1 MSSKLPLYSS
11 VLSTFNFNEM
21 IQIAVKPALQQPAE
35 SSRRPPL
42 SGFSL
47 TQNSGYGKMGDRHG
61 QNWRH
66 LSQHHPQRQKHL
78 DGRSRDIGNQRR
90 HHSSDNRHLSEDVL
104 HPESRQDP
112 RNRDYPRL
120 GYRDVEGHK
129 RRHNDRKPHLNGGGG
144 GGARSSS
151 GGFVANEHDL
161 PEKRS
166 RHSLPNNPADGSGNL
181 DLRMRRA
188 SSDVEILQDD
198 DQDQDDSISVASSS
212 NSVPS
217 TSGSGTIAMPPSPA
231 LHCRLC
237 NNDRVYNNNHDFV
250 IHLTFIHYRER
261 IMKRIKPPYECLKCK
276 FSPQG
281 ETDEDKCDELLMHYG
296 CEENVSLMYYR
307 KENPLEEAS
316 EATGGSTE
324 EAKVVCKICS
334 SVHTNERLL
343 VRHITLRHVTQEL
356 CDDLPKKPPYR
367 CPYIDCTLESTNL
380 HKLMLHYGIQHNVSM
395 ELYNKLASS
404 RDNSVVVDNEVEVT
418 GAKTLTAPS
427 APPNSHI
434 SAVVTIDDTPRE
446 TNAKRPEK
454 TSPVS
459 AMKDSTGSNSRL
471 EPSLI
476 PESAA
481 TVATSS
487 TNVQDDSRPVAGSA
501 EESAP
506 AREKRDKE
514 ETTPKRP
521 RIERRSSSSSEKL
534 RAKSTESSVPVVP
547 KNNDDYVC
555 DKCKSRRTFV
565 TKKSLNYHLVLNH
578 YFSDMEKNGPHKCPK
593 CRAILPEKTVFAKHF
608 VDSHFQQYVEE
619 LKNKSPDKRSRDRAH
634 RKPSE
639 KRSKE
644 DILPQTEP
652 TPPTSGGKN
661 DSVPTERVRKTVHKP
676 QQVPGELTARQ
687 KMMRQWEQNSLES
700 QKQRVEELEAKI
712 EQMTAEH
719 NEALQQK
726 SKDFERWINQKEET
740 ISTEKERRKEA
751 EKKWKSAV
759 DEIDDLQAKV
769 NKHQRDSKYVE
780 EMLAEKHSLNHQLI
794 KEKKGLEKQF
804 KSLEKKHEENEAGH
818 KQQEKKTH
826 EMEKSLGEQANL
838 VSQLEISLAQKD
850 EDLKESENQLKIE
863 KVDYDKKCKRLDK
876 QIESHKTKVEK
887 LTEEKK
893 DKLREIREMSKQSK
907 EDEVKLKDEI
917 FKLSKENK
925 QLKSKAAS
933 ELRKE
938 AKKNEDQ
945 SRTEVLENQLKDME
959 KQLETME
966 VLEAERNSFRDSLE
980 QLQRILVEF
989 DNAMKEKN
997 EKVKELSGK
1006 LEDAEMNLE
1015 EAMKRLNNHQGADK
1029 EKRELQ
1035 RKVKQLEGTL
1045 RDWEP
1050 RITNNANCISGLQ
1063 KENDTL
1069 KKKIK
1074 DYEENN
1080 TGAEEELYELSTK
1093 IRKQEK
1099 ELLAKA
1105 KSMNEAE
1112 SEKAKAVQRLG
1123 DKEQEVKRLSSNVE
1137 KLESQKRELERLVR
1151 QGDVDQVELL
1161 KREVQN
1167 KENEMQHLQR
1177 ALRNMKQQYGQM
1189 RQESDRVR
1197 GDLAKSKKA
1206 YETLER
1212 DYSISITQRQEIH
1225 STLQSSHRQLVRTS
1239 NQLADKQAATS
1250 SSSSSQGTILT
1261 AANIKTEPPDN
1272 IPDLPDFGSVP
1283 DSSATLGSWTRPSAS
1298 DSAAAVP
1305 SSGSCVDVSK
1315 QRQIVLSTP
1324 ADSFEIVT
1332 PATNPQ
1338 PLLQMQSVLRPPPM
1352 PPMPPGFHA
1361 SVPLPTQPV
1370 PHAEVMNY
1378 PQMPATSSTAR
1389 ARVSGGARGGCS
1401 SSSSMARPCPSG
1413 EQKQRPIK
1421 QEPASSA
1428 TLNTAGFGDEVL
1440 IEKESEDIMCG
1451 LCNEYDPPIP
1461 NTVGGSTYT
1470 TEWVGCDCER
1480 WYHKYCTG
1488 LTRFTNKFS
1497 CKSVK
1502 MRCQSQDASPRTA
1515 QSSGGAPDPTSDEYE
1530 VVM

>member
-1 MSSKLPLYSS
+1 M
-11 VLSTFNFNEM
+11 
-21 IQIAVKPALQQPAE
+21 
-35 SSRRPPL
+35 RR
-42 SGFSL
+42 G
-47 TQNSGYGKMGDRHG
+47 
-61 QNWRH
+61 
-66 LSQHHPQRQKHL
+66 
-78 DGRSRDIGNQRR
+78 
-90 HHSSDNRHLSEDVL
+90 SSD
-104 HPESRQDP
+104 
-112 RNRDYPRL
+112 
-120 GYRDVEGHK
+120 
-129 RRHNDRKPHLNGGGG
+129 
-144 GGARSSS
+144 
-151 GGFVANEHDL
+151 
-161 PEKRS
+161 
-166 RHSLPNNPADGSGNL
+166 
-181 DLRMRRA
+181 
-188 SSDVEILQDD
+188 
-198 DQDQDDSISVASSS
+198 DDSVSVASSS

-217 TSGSGTIAMPPSPA
+217 TSGSGTIVLPPSPA

-316 EATGGSTE
+316 EATGSTE

-356 CDDLPKKPPYR
+356 CDDLPKKPPFR
-367 CPYIDCTLESTNL
+367 CPYIDCTVESTNL

-395 ELYNKLASS
+395 ELYNKLVSS

-418 GAKTLTAPS
+418 GAKALTAPATS
-427 APPNSHI
+427 PNSLTP
-434 SAVVTIDDTPRE
+434 AVFTINDTPRE
-446 TNAKRPEK
+446 TNTKRPDK
-454 TSPVS
+454 SSPAS
-459 AMKDSTGSNSRL
+459 TMKDSTMNSRL
-471 EPSLI
+471 APSLI

-481 TVATSS
+481 TSS
-487 TNVQDDSRPVAGSA
+487 TIVNVESRADEG
-501 EESAP
+501 AP

-521 RIERRSSSSSEKL
+521 RIERRSSSEKP
-534 RAKSTESSVPVVP
+534 RAKSTESSVPTVP

-555 DKCKSRRTFV
+555 EKCKSRRTFV

-578 YFSDMEKNGPHKCPK
+578 YFSDLEKNGPHKCPK

-634 RKPSE
+634 RKPSG

-644 DILPQTEP
+644 DQQPQTEP
-652 TPPTSGGKN
+652 TPTSCSRD
-661 DSVPTERVRKTVHKP
+661 DSLPTERVRKTVHKP

-726 SKDFERWINQKEET
+726 SKVFERWINQKEET

-759 DEIDDLQAKV
+759 DEIDDLTAKV

-804 KSLEKKHEENEAGH
+804 KGLEKKHEENEAGH
-818 KQQEKKTH
+818 KQQEKKIN
-826 EMEKSLGEQANL
+826 EMEKSLEEQTNL
-838 VSQLEISLAQKD
+838 VSQLEISLSQKD
-850 EDLKESENQLKIE
+850 EDLKESENQLKVE
-863 KVDYDKKCKRLDK
+863 KVDYDKRCKRLEK
-876 QIESHKTKVEK
+876 QIESHKTKVDK

-893 DKLREIREMSKQSK
+893 EKMREIREMSKQSK
-907 EDEVKLKDEI
+907 EEGVKLKDEI
-917 FKLSKENK
+917 CRLTKENK

-933 ELRKE
+933 EQRKE

-945 SRTEVLENQLKDME
+945 SRAEVLENQLKDME

-1015 EAMKRLNNHQGADK
+1015 EAMKRLNNHQGIDK

-1123 DKEQEVKRLSSNVE
+1123 DKEQEVKRLSTNVE

-1151 QGDVDQVELL
+1151 QGDVDQVEIL
-1161 KREVQN
+1161 KRQVQN
-1167 KENEMQHLQR
+1167 NENEMQHLQR

-1189 RQESDRVR
+1189 RQENDRVR

-1206 YETLER
+1206 YETLEK
-1212 DYSISITQRQEIH
+1212 DYSVSITQRQEIH
-1225 STLQSSHRQLVRTS
+1225 STLQSNHRQLVRTS
-1239 NQLADKQAATS
+1239 NQLADKQAAT
-1250 SSSSSQGTILT
+1250 SSSQGTILT

-1283 DSSATLGSWTRPSAS
+1283 DSSATLGSSWTRPS
-1298 DSAAAVP
+1298 DSAAVP

-1332 PATNPQ
+1332 PDRNPQ

-1352 PPMPPGFHA
+1352 PSGIHA

-1370 PHAEVMNY
+1370 PHAEIMNY
-1378 PQMPATSSTAR
+1378 PQMPA
-1389 ARVSGGARGGCS
+1389 S
-1401 SSSSMARPCPSG
+1401 SSSARANGAGSGCGRGARPRPSG
-1413 EQKQRPIK
+1413 AQRPIK
-1421 QEPASSA
+1421 QEPASNA

-1502 MRCQSQDASPRTA
+1502 MRCQSQDASPKTA
-1515 QSSGGAPDPTSDEYE
+1515 QSSGGAPDPNSDEYE

>member
-1 MSSKLPLYSS
+1 M
-11 VLSTFNFNEM
+11 N
-21 IQIAVKPALQQPAE
+21 
-35 SSRRPPL
+35 R
-42 SGFSL
+42 
-47 TQNSGYGKMGDRHG
+47 DRHRT
-61 QNWRH
+61 RH
-66 LSQHHPQRQKHL
+66 
-78 DGRSRDIGNQRR
+78 
-90 HHSSDNRHLSEDVL
+90 
-104 HPESRQDP
+104 
-112 RNRDYPRL
+112 
-120 GYRDVEGHK
+120 RDVEGNK
-129 RRHNDRKPHLNGGGG
+129 RRHNDRTPHLNGFGG
-144 GGARSSS
+144 RKSS
-151 GGFVANEHDL
+151 GGFVANEHEL

-166 RHSLPNNPADGSGNL
+166 RRSLPSNPGDGSAHR
-181 DLRMRRA
+181 DPRMRRG
-188 SSDVEILQDD
+188 SSDVEILQDE
-198 DQDQDDSISVASSS
+198 DQDDSVSVASSS

-217 TSGSGTIAMPPSPA
+217 TSGSCTMAMPPSPA

-237 NNDRVYNNNHDFV
+237 NNDRVYSNSHDFV

-316 EATGGSTE
+316 EATGSIE

-334 SVHTNERLL
+334 AAHTNERLL

-367 CPYIDCTLESTNL
+367 CPYIDCTVESTNL

-395 ELYNKLASS
+395 ELYNKLVGS

-418 GAKTLTAPS
+418 GGKALSTSAAPLSSLTP
-427 APPNSHI
+427 
-434 SAVVTIDDTPRE
+434 AVVSINDTSKE
-446 TNAKRPEK
+446 AGTKRSEIS
-454 TSPVS
+454 SPVS
-459 AMKDSTGSNSRL
+459 TLNESTNNNSRL
-471 EPSLI
+471 EQSI
-476 PESAA
+476 IAECAA
-481 TVATSS
+481 TAAASS
-487 TNVQDDSRPVAGSA
+487 KNVQIDTRSFSGSGDVNA
-501 EESAP
+501 LD
-506 AREKRDKE
+506 RQKRDKE

-521 RIERRSSSSSEKL
+521 TIERRSSSEKL
-534 RAKSTESSVPVVP
+534 GAKSTESSAPTVP

-555 DKCKSRRTFV
+555 EKCKSKRTFV
-565 TKKSLNYHLVLNH
+565 TKKSLNYHRVLSH
-578 YFSDMEKNGPHKCPK
+578 YFSGLTTPAPPHKCPK
-593 CRAILPEKTVFAKHF
+593 CRAILPEKSVFAKHF
-608 VDSHFQQYVEE
+608 VDSHFQQYEEE

-644 DILPQTEP
+644 DKQPQTEPTP
-652 TPPTSGGKN
+652 TPPTSGGKD
-661 DSVPTERVRKTVHKP
+661 DSLPTERVRKTVHKP

-712 EQMTAEH
+712 EQMLAEQ

-740 ISTEKERRKEA
+740 ISAEKEKRKAA
-751 EKKWKSAV
+751 EKKWKTAV
-759 DEIDDLQAKV
+759 EEIDDLKAKV

-794 KEKKGLEKQF
+794 KEKKGLEKQL
-804 KSLEKKHEENEAGH
+804 KGLEKKQEENEAGK
-818 KQQEKKTH
+818 KQQEKTIH
-826 EMEKSLGEQANL
+826 EMDKSLEEQTNL

-850 EDLKESENQLKIE
+850 EDLKESENQLKVE
-863 KVDYDKKCKRLDK
+863 KVDYDKKCKRLEK

-887 LTEEKK
+887 LSEEKK
-893 DKLREIREMSKQSK
+893 EKMREIREMSKQSK
-907 EDEVKLKDEI
+907 DEEVKLKDEI
-917 FKLSKENK
+917 LQLTKENK

-933 ELRKE
+933 EQRKE
-938 AKKNEDQ
+938 AKKNEQDQ

-1015 EAMKRLNNHQGADK
+1015 EAMKRLNSHQVVDK
-1029 EKRELQ
+1029 EKRDLQ

-1123 DKEQEVKRLSSNVE
+1123 DKEQEVKRLSASVE

-1151 QGDVDQVELL
+1151 QGDVDQVEIL
-1161 KREVQN
+1161 KREVQD

-1177 ALRNMKQQYGQM
+1177 ELRNMKQQCGQM
-1189 RQESDRVR
+1189 RQENDRVR

-1206 YETLER
+1206 YETLEK
-1212 DYSISITQRQEIH
+1212 DYSVSITQRQEIH

-1239 NQLADKQAATS
+1239 NQLADKQAAAP
-1250 SSSSSQGTILT
+1250 SSQLESIVA

-1283 DSSATLGSWTRPSAS
+1283 DSSATLGGGWTTPS
-1298 DSAAAVP
+1298 DGAAVP

-1332 PATNPQ
+1332 PARNPQ
-1338 PLLQMQSVLRPPPM
+1338 PLLQVQSVLRPPPM
-1352 PPMPPGFHA
+1352 PAGIHA

-1378 PQMPATSSTAR
+1378 THTQPLMPATYSAAR
-1389 ARVSGGARGGCS
+1389 ASGAGGGCS
-1401 SSSSMARPCPSG
+1401 RGARPAG
-1413 EQKQRPIK
+1413 AQRPIK
-1421 QEPASSA
+1421 QEPAGNA

-1461 NTVGGSTYT
+1461 HTVGGSTYT

-1502 MRCQSQDASPRTA
+1502 MRCQSQDSTPKSR
-1515 QSSGGAPDPTSDEYE
+1515 QSSGGAPDPTSDEYD